1 VNSKT
6 GFLDDD
12 VGPDTLDEFPLAD
25 DEGNVACSQVV
36 AGDHDKR
43 PMVGN
48 QTYITACSFSLRGA

>member
-43 PMVGN
+43 PMAGN
-48 QTYITACSFSLRGA
+48 